1 MKGRLNLLV
10 KIGPIDAAIL
20 SKHVEPV
27 LDFQREGVGVQAEEC
42 RGEGFKEA
50 QALGELVAGAPG
62 VVSTGVMKSHSNLDD
77 GLIEV
82 AKGVWGGAPEVFQ
95 GLVAIPV
102 EA

>member
-10 KIGPIDAAIL
+10 KINPIDAAIL

-50 QALGELVAGAPG
+50 QALGEFVTGALG
-62 VVSTGVMKSHSNLDD
+62 VVSAGVMRSHSDLDD
-77 GLIEV
+77 RLVEV
-82 AKGVWGGAPEVFQ
+82 AEGVWG
-95 GLVAIPV
+95 
-102 EA
+102 